1 MKNAKCIRC
10 KENIIINKKAS
21 LKNARCEKCRIIL
34 RREFQKNKYFSGG
47 KESNRQK
54 RLYEALCSL
63 CNKCYIRDKNSRGV
77 PFCSSACKGESKY
90 KIGFT
95 KRKKLFEQGKL
106 KYRRQIRSILLERYG
121 TVCQIC
127 NNTEWYN
134 QPIPLQVDHIDG
146 NAANNSPDNL
156 RMICH
161 NCDALLPTFAGK
173 NRGSGRKSKGL
184 KSYE

>member
-1 MKNAKCIRC
+1 M
-10 KENIIINKKAS
+10 
-21 LKNARCEKCRIIL
+21 

-63 CNKCYIRDKNSRGV
+63 CNKCYIRDRNSRGA
-77 PFCSSACKGESKY
+77 PFCSSVCKGEYKY
-90 KIGFT
+90 NKEQQ
-95 KRKKLFEQGKL
+95 KRNILFEQGKL
-106 KYRRQIRSILLERYG
+106 KYRRRIRDILLERFG
-121 TVCQIC
+121 NVCQIC
-127 NNTEWYN
+127 NNIEWN
-134 QPIPLQVDHIDG
+134 RQPIPLQVDHIDG
-146 NAANNSPDNL
+146 NAANNLPCNL

-173 NRGSGRKSKGL
+173 NKGNGRKSRGL